1 MGLTSFQSNLQTIQ
15 HKLAEVKTDTAMAR
29 CFTDNAM
36 MMYENGTLDYNTAS
50 MAKYWVT
57 EKNNEVCSKCLQMF
71 GGWGYMWE
79 YPIARMFADSR
90 VYSIYGGS
98 NEIMKELIAR
108 SIVA

>member
-1 MGLTSFQSNLQTIQ
+1 MQTIQ
-15 HKLAEVKTDTAMAR
+15 HELAAIKTDIAMSR
-29 CFTDNAM
+29 NFTDTSIQ
-36 MMYENGTLDYNTAS
+36 MYEDGILDYNTAS
-50 MAKYWVT
+50 MGKYWVT
-57 EKNNEVCSKCLQMF
+57 EKNNENVSKMLQMF

-108 SIVA
+108 SIV